1 MSLYE
6 ADLHGEKVTDIYA
19 RLEVNE
25 HQDVDAEH
33 MPVILHLP
41 HAIVLDLGEGGDEAE
56 VALNLTAQE
65 ARALAM
71 HLLEAAQAAEGRAA

>member
-6 ADLHGEKVTDIYA
+6 ANLHGEKVTDIYA
-19 RLEVNE
+19 RLEVN
-25 HQDVDAEH
+25 DVQEADH
-33 MPVILHLP
+33 MPVLLHLP

-56 VALNLTAQE
+56 VALNMTAQE

-71 HLLEAAQAAEGRAA
+71 HLLEAAQAAEGCAA